1 RRGFA
6 RQRTK
11 PGLFCAILSASRKR
25 QALQTTH
32 NLRDMHTGRK
42 HHHLDLRRQLL
53 LAERLDELCN
63 AGAGT
68 VHLSVTSYHG
78 ATHALPR
85 RSKWAQMLLNRSEP
99 GKHESCTN
107 FGNHVRQLFGV
118 TAHLGL
124 IVALYHHPH
133 QRLGAGLAQQ
143 YTATPAHPLGYAV
156 AGGLDLRIA
165 NRIAITGEAYI
176 DQHLRTLV

>member
-1 RRGFA
+1 MRQLPTHHLERLSGLPLLERLANTQNRFQTATKRRRKLATDHLVAFTQQRAPLRMADQHPLAARIRQLSRRGFA

-68 VHLSVTSYHG
+68 VHLPVTSYHG

-99 GKHESCTN
+99 GKRESRTN
-107 FGNHVRQLFGV
+107 FGN
-118 TAHLGL
+118 
-124 IVALYHHPH
+124 
-133 QRLGAGLAQQ
+133 
-143 YTATPAHPLGYAV
+143 
-156 AGGLDLRIA
+156 
-165 NRIAITGEAYI
+165 
-176 DQHLRTLV
+176 